1 MPRAAREAPHRW
13 RRRIVGEFIRLTG
26 RYYANGVHGNEFAY
40 DVRVAA
46 VAMVAWH
53 EGRAVVSVNGADGT
67 LIVQEEGSVQRL
79 KDLVAG

>member
-1 MPRAAREAPHRW
+1 MPRAARDASHRG
-13 RRRIVGEFIRLTG
+13 RHIVGEFIRLTG